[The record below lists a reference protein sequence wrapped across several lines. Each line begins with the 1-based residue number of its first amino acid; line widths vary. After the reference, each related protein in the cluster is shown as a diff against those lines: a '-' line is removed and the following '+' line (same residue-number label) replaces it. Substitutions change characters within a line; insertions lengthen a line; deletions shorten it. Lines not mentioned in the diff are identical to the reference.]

1 MSSEADKAEIEIKVF
16 MEFVNQIGLPV
27 EADSIKK
34 QGNESEPD
42 TLCIDNNEHIFFEL
56 VEICAADL
64 AENLTKLHRGGGELV
79 ISTSNPTYE
88 IISSKLNKKYKTEL
102 PIELLCYTNGRVV
115 PTDEQ
120 ILEEARN
127 VSNSV
132 EGSFRK
138 IWLLGE
144 NLDVYEVWSR
154 KKNSL

>member
-27 EADSIKK
+27 EATTIVK

-42 TLCIDNNEHIFFEL
+42 IFCVVDSEQMFFEL

-64 AENLTKLHRGGGELV
+64 AENLTKIHRGGGEPV
-79 ISTSNPTYE
+79 ISTFNPTNK
-88 IISSKLNKKYKTEL
+88 IISSKLNKKYDTDL

-115 PTDEQ
+115 PTDDQ

-127 VSNSV
+127 ISNSV
-132 EGSFRK
+132 KGPFRK

-144 NLDVYEVWSR
+144 KLDVYEVWSR
-154 KKNSL
+154 